1 VCESRT
7 SMRPLDARWIEPA
20 RCLLKRERVES
31 PRFRGQARLIARS
44 AVPRPYLFGFATFGK
59 PNAIGSS
66 LASKPFARP
75 ERAQAT
81 AVYATTLFR
90 LVIKTPTL
98 LTRASSQNRG
108 SSPPPRK
115 SS

>member
-1 VCESRT
+1 
-7 SMRPLDARWIEPA
+7 MRPLDARWIETRA
-20 RCLLKRERVES
+20 VSSQGERVES

-66 LASKPFARP
+66 LASKHLARP

-81 AVYATTLFR
+81 AVSATTLFR

-108 SSPPPRK
+108 SS
-115 SS
+115 